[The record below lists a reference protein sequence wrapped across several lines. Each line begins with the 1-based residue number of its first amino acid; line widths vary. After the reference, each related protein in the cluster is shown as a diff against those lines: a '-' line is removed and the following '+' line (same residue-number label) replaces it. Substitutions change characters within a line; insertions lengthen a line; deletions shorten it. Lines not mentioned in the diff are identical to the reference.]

1 MADSSTFIIDASQA
15 FRVLDQL
22 EQRLAALES
31 SSNKVKEATKQ
42 LFAPNASLAR
52 QEVAALDAVQSE
64 YKQIA
69 SDVTTLKAALKTAFD
84 PRAVATYT
92 KAIDAAEAEMRNLE
106 RAAESV
112 GVDLKKALEPP
123 KGAGFGDAIFGSLKT
138 AALSAA
144 AGISFGAAITE
155 GIKLNAEYERVRT
168 SLSVILK
175 DVEKADALLAKLNQ
189 FAAETPF
196 GTEQINSAATALL
209 AFGESETTVIDRLRE
224 IGTISAATGK
234 DFNELTTIYGK
245 ARVAGVLYADEINQL
260 VEAGVP
266 IIGEFAKQMGVS
278 ESQVKKLA
286 SEGKIGFGQLQ
297 TAFKNLTTDGG
308 RFSGL
313 LEAQSKTLGGTLSTL
328 KDNFGQALRNAFA
341 GVIPIVKE
349 LVGFL
354 NNLLGTTK
362 SQSQA
367 LEEERVAFL
376 GVGNQIRLTNVGT
389 EARTKAINTLKQ
401 QYPQFLGQI
410 NAEKVTNQQL
420 QPILDK
426 INQSY
431 IIRIALQKEQE
442 KLRPLLEA
450 QAAAESRLAK
460 EQVSVNQNLAKGAE
474 LVGVNLAAY
483 KTQEEQVNAVTEALR
498 KQAVFNRGQGQ
509 FAVETPLNEQARL
522 LRAIEAAQIGAN
534 VQANRQRQE
543 QEKVNGALKEQ
554 EQITAQLKKT
564 YGEVFDLATE
574 TTAPGAG
581 PTQPPTT
588 GAGAP
593 KKTKTAAEIEFENRE
608 KDLALRQLLLN
619 DLQEGLDKELAVI
632 ALHFDQL
639 RLEYDKAKADT
650 SKLAE
655 QQSAAELTAT
665 KNFFLAQAKADEEA
679 IEKIRQARMK
689 DIENQRDGL
698 EAQKAVRDAE
708 IALREER
715 GKQLVA
721 LAKKTG
727 SDEKQVAELQ
737 RQFDL
742 ATQKARLE
750 SELQFQQ
757 ELLAI
762 TGAGNDAQAAD
773 IANNIALLKSQL
785 ATLDIEASI
794 PVPESAGQK
803 KTIWDI
809 LGIDTSTEAGQEFA
823 AQVEDM
829 AQQVI
834 ASFQAMA
841 AARTELAQQEVDESD
856 SRLSKLEG
864 ELEREIQLAELG
876 FASDVTLKRKEIEE
890 EKKKNA
896 AVKAELEKAKKSQMA
911 IDTAIQASS
920 LVTAIANI
928 FKSLSGLPFG
938 AGIPIAIALS
948 GLMIGFFIK
957 SKVDAA
963 KAAKA
968 RYGKSGFLSKDGVVE
983 GRYHSQGGQMLEVER
998 GEIVQVGDDGKRKR
1012 VEVVRRERVTE
1023 YMDLLSAAN
1032 SGDRQAIAM
1041 QALKLAEIETLP
1053 AHIQNKIFASVAG
1066 GRDISTARADVPRI
1080 RQRKV
1085 SNLVLGKAKETISVR
1100 VEGAD
1105 NSGRTNDLLERLI
1118 RVVMDSGNVERWA
1131 PDGRTK
1137 IKGNTKTTYR

>member
-15 FRVLDQL
+15 FRTLDQL

-31 SSNKVKEATKQ
+31 SSNKAKEATKQ
-42 LFAPNASLAR
+42 VFAPNASLAR
-52 QEVAALDAVQSE
+52 QEVAALEAVQSE

-92 KAIDAAEAEMRNLE
+92 KAIDAAELEMRNLE
-106 RAAESV
+106 RAAQAT
-112 GVDLKKALEPP
+112 GVDLKKALQPP

-189 FAAETPF
+189 FAADTPF

-245 ARVAGVLYADEINQL
+245 ARVAGVLYAEDINQL

-286 SEGKIGFGQLQ
+286 SEGKVGFGQLQ

-328 KDNFGQALRNAFA
+328 KDNFGQALRNAFS
-341 GVIPIVKE
+341 GIVPVVKE
-349 LVGFL
+349 LIGFL

-389 EARTKAINTLKQ
+389 DARTKAINTLKQ

-460 EQVSVNQNLAKGAE
+460 EQVSVNQQLARGAE
-474 LVGVNLAAY
+474 VAGVNLAAY
-483 KTQEEQVNAVTEALR
+483 KTQEEQVKAVTEALR
-498 KQAVFNRGQGQ
+498 KQAQFNTSQGQ
-509 FAVETPLNEQARL
+509 TGIETPANEQARI
-522 LRAIEAAQIGAN
+522 LRAIEASQIGVN
-534 VQANRQRQE
+534 VQTSRQKQE
-543 QEKVNGALKEQ
+543 QDKVNGALKEQ
-554 EQITAQLKKT
+554 EAITAQLKKT

-574 TTAPGAG
+574 TTAPGNAPATPTGGTG
-581 PTQPPTT
+581 P
-588 GAGAP
+588 A

-608 KDLALRQLLLN
+608 KDIALRQLLLN
-619 DLQEGLDKELAVI
+619 DLEDGLDKELAVI

-650 SKLAE
+650 SKLAG
-655 QQSAAELTAT
+655 QQSEAEIGAISNFLFAQVEADAAALESVKKST
-665 KNFFLAQAKADEEA
+665 EA
-679 IEKIRQARMK
+679 YIKT
-689 DIENQRDGL
+689 QRDGL

-708 IALREER
+708 ISLREER

-750 SELQFQQ
+750 SELEFQQ
-757 ELLAI
+757 QLLAI
-762 TGAGNDAQAAD
+762 TGAGNEAQAAD

-794 PVPESAGQK
+794 PAPEAAGQK
-803 KTIWDI
+803 KSIWDI
-809 LGIDTSTEAGQEFA
+809 LGIDTSTDAGKEFA
-823 AQVEDM
+823 AQVEQM

-841 AARTELAQQEVDESD
+841 AARTELAQAEVDESD
-856 SRLSKLEG
+856 NRLSKLEG
-864 ELEREIQLAELG
+864 ELETEISLAEAG
-876 FASDVTLKRKEIEE
+876 FASDVTLKRKQIEE

-920 LVTAIANI
+920 LVTSIANI
-928 FKSLSGLPFG
+928 FKSLSGIPFG

-968 RYGKSGFLSKDGVVE
+968 RYGASGFLSDKGIVQ
-983 GRYHSQGGQMLEVER
+983 GRYHSQGGERLEVER
-998 GEIVQVGDDGKRKR
+998 GEIVQVGDDGNRKR
-1012 VEVVRRERVTE
+1012 VEVVRRERVSE

-1032 SGDRQAIAM
+1032 SGDRQAIAL
-1041 QALKLAEIETLP
+1041 QALKLSEIETLP
-1053 AHIQNKIFASVAG
+1053 AHIQNKIFATVAG
-1066 GRDISTARADVPRI
+1066 GRDISTARADVPRV

-1105 NSGRTNDLLERLI
+1105 NSGRTNELLERLI
-1118 RVVMDSGNVERWA
+1118 RVVMDSGKGERWT
-1131 PDGRTK
+1131 PDGKTK